1 MITEKTAEKLGT
13 MVGYGALIGA
23 VALGFTACVMKKEA
37 RAADKPAAVSAP
49 AAVVKAPK
57 AAPVAAQKVKS
68 NWKYGENVDK
78 MSGEV
83 TEWAMT
89 DSTNKVPMSFP
100 YSGGSEGTIVVFE
113 KNVKIHISKGQ
124 VMCSNYSGCTI
135 RVKFDNEQPE
145 DYAAVGPDNGQ
156 HSHVYL
162 GYTDPD
168 GNGAEKFM
176 NKLKTAKRVMIGVEV
191 FQENTPVWEFN
202 VSGLRANNG

>member
-23 VALGFTACVMKKEA
+23 VVFGFTACVMKKEA
-37 RAADKPAAVSAP
+37 RAADTP
-49 AAVVKAPK
+49 AAVVKASKAPK
-57 AAPVAAQKVKS
+57 AVSATVPKVKS

-78 MSGEV
+78 MTGAV

-100 YSGGSEGTIVVFE
+100 YNSGSEGTIVVFE

-135 RVKFDNEQPE
+135 RVKFDDEQPE

-156 HSHVYL
+156 YSHVYL
-162 GYTDPD
+162 GQADPD

-176 NKLKTAKRVMIGVEV
+176 NKLKTAKRVMISVEV
-191 FQENTPVWEFN
+191 FQENSPVWEFN
-202 VSGLRANNG
+202 VSGLRRNNG

>member
-23 VALGFTACVMKKEA
+23 VVFGFTACVMKKEA
-37 RAADKPAAVSAP
+37 IAADTP
-49 AAVVKAPK
+49 AAVVKASKAPK
-57 AAPVAAQKVKS
+57 AAPATVQKAKS

-100 YSGGSEGTIVVFE
+100 YSSGSEGTIVVFE

-156 HSHVYL
+156 YSHVYL
-162 GYTDPD
+162 GSADPD

-176 NKLKTAKRVMIGVEV
+176 NKLKTAKRVMIAVEV

-202 VSGLRANNG
+202 VAGLRRNNG

>member
-23 VALGFTACVMKKEA
+23 VAFGFTACVMKKEA

-68 NWKYGENVDK
+68 NWRFGENVDK

-83 TEWAMT
+83 TKWAMT
-89 DSTNKVPMSFP
+89 DSTNKVKMDFP
-100 YSGGSEGTIVVFE
+100 YNGGSEGTIVVFE

-124 VMCSNYSGCTI
+124 VMCSNYSGCLI
-135 RVKFDNEQPE
+135 KVKFDDEQPV
-145 DYAAVGPDNGQ
+145 DYLAVGPENGQ

-162 GYTDPD
+162 GYTETG
-168 GNGAEKFM
+168 GNGAKKFM
-176 NKLKTAKRVMIGVEV
+176 DKLRTAKRVMISMEV
-191 FQENTPVWEFN
+191 YQENSPVWEFN
-202 VSGLRANNG
+202 VEGFQKK

>member
-23 VALGFTACVMKKEA
+23 VVFGFTACVMKKEA
-37 RAADKPAAVSAP
+37 RAADTP
-49 AAVVKAPK
+49 AAVVKASKAPK
-57 AAPVAAQKVKS
+57 AVPATVPKVKS

-78 MSGEV
+78 MTGAV

-100 YSGGSEGTIVVFE
+100 YNSGSEGTIVVFE

-135 RVKFDNEQPE
+135 RVKFDDEQPE

-156 HSHVYL
+156 YSHVYL
-162 GYTDPD
+162 GQADPD

-176 NKLKTAKRVMIGVEV
+176 NKLKTAKRVMIAVEV

-202 VSGLRANNG
+202 VSGLRRNNG